1 MTVAVR
7 YYTRSG
13 NTKKLADAVASAVS
27 VESKDISCPLNEK
40 VDVLF
45 LGCSYY
51 AFDVD
56 EAVKKFIIENK
67 DNIGKIV
74 CIGTS
79 AMMKSMKKPV
89 KKVADTV
96 GITVADEE
104 FHCRGEFAKIHKGRP
119 NEKDLADVSAF
130 AKSVMDQEG

>member
-1 MTVAVR
+1 MKIAVR

-13 NTKKLADAVASAVS
+13 NTKKLADAVAKTAS
-27 VESKDISCPLNEK
+27 VESKDISCPLDEK
-40 VDVLF
+40 VDILF

-67 DNIGKIV
+67 NNIGKIV

-79 AMMKSMKKPV
+79 AMMRSMKKTV

-96 GITVADEE
+96 GVAVADEE
-104 FHCRGEFAKIHKGRP
+104 FHCRGEFAKFHKGRP
-119 NEKDLADVSAF
+119 NEADLANAAEF
-130 AKSVMDQEG
+130 ARGIL